1 MLVPFVACGACH
13 FMDLNIETPSGA
25 NVLWPAPAMGMK
37 APVFRARSTMG
48 ERSLDDYRGRWLVF
62 FSHPADFTPV
72 CTSEFVSF
80 SKAFGRFQSL
90 GCDLLALSID
100 SLFSHLAWARSI
112 ERRFAVRV
120 PFPMLEDP
128 SMAIARAYGMLPPGA
143 TSSAT
148 VRTTFVI
155 DPDGIIRATLT
166 YPMTVGRNVE
176 EILRLVEALQVTEDA
191 DVLTPEG
198 WRSGDPIIVA
208 PPLTFDE
215 GALRHPEDE
224 AGDWYYRLENA

>member
-1 MLVPFVACGACH
+1 MES
-13 FMDLNIETPSGA
+13 NIEIGSTQSQPLMRPPTMGER
-25 NVLWPAPAMGMK
+25 AP
-37 APVFRARSTMG
+37 PFSARSTMG
-48 ERSLDDYRGRWLVF
+48 ERSLEEFRGRWVVF

-72 CTSEFVSF
+72 CTSEFVAF
-80 SKAFGRFQSL
+80 SRAFDRFKAIECELL
-90 GCDLLALSID
+90 GLSVD
-100 SLFSHLAWARSI
+100 SLSSHLAWARSI
-112 ERRFAVRV
+112 ENRFGIRV

-155 DPDGIIRATLT
+155 DPAGTIRATIT

-176 EILRLVEALQVTEDA
+176 EILRLVEALRVTDESN
-191 DVLTPEG
+191 VLTPEG
-198 WRSGDPIIVA
+198 WRPGDQIIVP

-215 GALRHPEDE
+215 AARRQHDDKS
-224 AGDWYYRLENA
+224 GDWYYRLGSP

>member
-1 MLVPFVACGACH
+1 
-13 FMDLNIETPSGA
+13 MDSKIEVLPSHLGT
-25 NVLWPAPAMGMK
+25 LLCPPAMGDR
-37 APVFRARSTMG
+37 APSFRARSTMG
-48 ERSLDDYRGRWLVF
+48 EQSLEDYRGRWLVF

-72 CTSEFVSF
+72 CTSEFVAF
-80 SKAFGRFQSL
+80 SRAFDRFKAIECELL
-90 GCDLLALSID
+90 GLSVD
-100 SLFSHLAWARSI
+100 SLSSHLAWARSI
-112 ERRFAVRV
+112 ETRFGIRV

-155 DPDGIIRATLT
+155 DPSGTIRATIT

-176 EILRLVEALQVTEDA
+176 EILRLVEALRLTDESN
-191 DVLTPEG
+191 VLTPEG
-198 WRSGDPIIVA
+198 WRPGDQIIVP

-215 GALRHPEDE
+215 AARHHPSDHS
-224 AGDWYYRLENA
+224 GDWYYRLGSP